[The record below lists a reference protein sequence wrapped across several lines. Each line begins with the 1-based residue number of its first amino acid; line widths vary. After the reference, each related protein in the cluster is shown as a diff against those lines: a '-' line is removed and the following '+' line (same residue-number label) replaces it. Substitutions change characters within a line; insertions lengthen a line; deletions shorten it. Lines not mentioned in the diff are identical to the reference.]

1 MARNIFRG
9 LGIALVTPFTS
20 DGQVDYK
27 SLKRL
32 VEYQIDNGAD
42 FLCILATTGE
52 TPCLTQD
59 EKDKI
64 TQLVKDVNHGRL
76 PILKGCGGN
85 NTAAVVEE
93 LRTADWSGID
103 GILSV
108 CPYYNKPSQEGLY
121 QHFKAIAEASP
132 LPVVLYNVPGRTGI
146 NLKPETTVRLANDCE
161 NIVAVKEA
169 SGSLEQVDEIIKN
182 KPQRFYVLS
191 GDDALTFSMVASGAA
206 GVISVIG
213 NALPKEFSRMIRL
226 EFQGEYEPA
235 RKIHHMFTELYSLLF
250 VDGNPAGVKALLHE
264 MGFIE
269 NQLRLPLVPTK
280 VSTLQ
285 KMAEIL
291 KSLRI

>member
-1 MARNIFRG
+1 MARNIFKG
-9 LGIALVTPFTS
+9 LGIALVTPFTA

-32 VEYQIDNGAD
+32 LEYQIDNGAD

-52 TPCLTQD
+52 TPCLTQQ
-59 EKDKI
+59 EKDNI

-85 NTAAVVEE
+85 NTAAIVEE
-93 LRTADWSGID
+93 LKNSDWTGID

-121 QHFKAIAEASP
+121 QHFKAIADASP

-161 NIVAVKEA
+161 NIVAIKEA

-182 KPQRFYVLS
+182 KPKRFDVIS

-213 NALPKEFSRMIRL
+213 NALPKVFSRMIRL
-226 EFQGEYEPA
+226 EFRGEYEPA
-235 RKIHHMFTELYSLLF
+235 RKIHHAFTELYSLLF

-291 KSLRI
+291 KDLRI

>member
-20 DGQVDYK
+20 DGQVDYN

-103 GILSV
+103 GMSIL
-108 CPYYNKPSQEGLY
+108 Q
-121 QHFKAIAEASP
+121 
-132 LPVVLYNVPGRTGI
+132 
-146 NLKPETTVRLANDCE
+146 
-161 NIVAVKEA
+161 
-169 SGSLEQVDEIIKN
+169 
-182 KPQRFYVLS
+182 
-191 GDDALTFSMVASGAA
+191 
-206 GVISVIG
+206 
-213 NALPKEFSRMIRL
+213 
-226 EFQGEYEPA
+226 
-235 RKIHHMFTELYSLLF
+235 
-250 VDGNPAGVKALLHE
+250 
-264 MGFIE
+264 
-269 NQLRLPLVPTK
+269 
-280 VSTLQ
+280 
-285 KMAEIL
+285 
-291 KSLRI
+291 